1 MATAHARAVDAGRMA
16 SREYVYLFSEKSPS
30 YTVLLESI
38 RLLDLGQIHPI
49 GSYRE
54 IAIAIESEAGDS
66 LT

>member
-1 MATAHARAVDAGRMA
+1 MKETASLKVMA
-16 SREYVYLFSEKSPS
+16 
-30 YTVLLESI
+30 
-38 RLLDLGQIHPI
+38 I

>member
-1 MATAHARAVDAGRMA
+1 MEITSTVTVGEDSILLIIEIVSKSLH
-16 SREYVYLFSEKSPS
+16 LFDS
-30 YTVLLESI
+30 
-38 RLLDLGQIHPI
+38 I